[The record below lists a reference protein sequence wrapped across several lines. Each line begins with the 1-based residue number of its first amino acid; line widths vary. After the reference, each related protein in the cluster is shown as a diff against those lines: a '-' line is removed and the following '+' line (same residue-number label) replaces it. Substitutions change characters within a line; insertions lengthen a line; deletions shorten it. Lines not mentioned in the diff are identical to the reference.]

1 MADRCKIS
9 YMKIEKTEK
18 SPVDLQVEV
27 TLQPEDFWDEY
38 QDKLLQSQRN
48 AQIKGFRKGRVP
60 MRLIK
65 KWYGKNILWDI
76 IYKKSSEA
84 LTSFLQQ
91 EQIPLY
97 GDPIL
102 AGITPEQLDLDQSQD
117 YSFRYLMWYMPH
129 RPLKGLDASTEV
141 PMYKVEIDDDYI
153 AKKWEAIRIE
163 HGQDVEV
170 DIPIDATCKVRLA
183 LTEIVE
189 PNEERPP
196 HTSEMRIVSWDNV
209 TDEFKKRIFGKR
221 KGDVLDRVDVYH
233 IFRNLS
239 EDGVRYFVLNIK
251 DDTKAKEV
259 GKWFRAEITEVTQ
272 RQPAA
277 VDEELFKAVFGEEE
291 SIATEEEALQT
302 LRERYEQHFQSKAEG
317 LAIEELYKIL
327 RQANSDLPRPVFEN
341 PPANEEEAKRR
352 EEFLKKFVEEYFLHL
367 LLTKYK
373 VDLTKEEVFKAVEQ
387 HILSKY
393 LVFSNEEFMNIFN
406 KIIQDREAVRY
417 IVRPVMVRKA
427 LKQALAEVKVVEQ
440 PITAQEFEALLQS
453 PPTTQEEE

>member
-1 MADRCKIS
+1 
-9 YMKIEKTEK
+9 MKIEKTEK

-38 QDKLLQSQRN
+38 QDKLQQSQRN

-76 IYKKSSEA
+76 IYKKSTEA

-102 AGITPEQLDLDQSQD
+102 AGITPEQLDLDRSRD
-117 YSFRYLMWYMPH
+117 YSFRYLMWHMPDH
-129 RPLKGLDASTEV
+129 PLKGLDASTEV
-141 PMYKVEIDDDYI
+141 SMYKVEVDDDYL
-153 AKKWEAIRIE
+153 AERWEALRME

-170 DIPIDATCKVRLA
+170 DMPVDATCKVRLA

-189 PNEERPP
+189 SEEERPP
-196 HTSEMRIVSWDNV
+196 HSSEMRIVSWDNV
-209 TDEFKKRIFGKR
+209 TDAFKERIFGKR
-221 KGDVLDRVDVYH
+221 KGDVLDKVDVYK

-239 EDGVRYFVLNIK
+239 ADGVRYFVLNIK

-277 VDEELFKAVFGEEE
+277 VDEEFFQAVFGEDEV
-291 SIATEEEALQT
+291 IATEEEALQA
-302 LRERYEQHFQSKAEG
+302 LRERYEQHFHSKAEN

-327 RQANSDLPRPVFEN
+327 RQVNSDLPRPVFES
-341 PPANEEEAKRR
+341 PPADEEEKKRR
-352 EEFLKKFVEEYFLHL
+352 EEFLKKFVEEYFIQL
-367 LLTKYK
+367 LLNKYK
-373 VDLTKEEVFKAVEQ
+373 VELTKEEILKAVEQ

-393 LVFSNEEFMNIFN
+393 LVFSNEEFMSIFN

-417 IVRPVMVRKA
+417 IIRPVMVRKA
-427 LKQALAEVKVVEQ
+427 LRKALADVTVVER
-440 PITAQEFEALLQS
+440 PIAARDFEALLRS
-453 PPTTQEEE
+453 PASTEEEE